1 MRSSLNILEFDKI
14 KNQIS
19 NLTFSLSAHE
29 KISQLNP
36 SISYQVVDMMLN
48 QTNEM
53 LKIIVKYGS
62 LPFMEH
68 FDNTILAK
76 NNTLERIYY
85 IEELLYLRLYLILEQ
100 EISKF
105 YQSFDSN
112 DKYANL
118 EQLFSLND
126 HLRLTSIFNTTFTD
140 QGEIFDNATKEL
152 KSIRTTIKKL
162 QFDLDNRIN
171 KLLTTYESYLTDPV
185 VVTRNN
191 RLCLPVKETYK
202 NKVKGV
208 VHDIS
213 QSKQTI
219 FIEPEISLQISA
231 EIEMNKLLEEKE
243 ITKILTNLTLIVND
257 NFKTLKENFNKLIEL
272 DYIHAKAKYSLTIDG
287 VKPKI
292 NNEGNINLINA
303 KHPLIDK
310 TLAVPI
316 SLHLNKKD
324 NVLLITG
331 PNTGGKTVT
340 LKTIGLLTAMIQSGI
355 LIPVNE
361 ESSLAVFDNIFA
373 DIGDEQSIVN
383 SLSTFSSHIVNIIRY
398 LKNLTNNSLILL
410 DELGSGT
417 DPNEGVALA
426 IAIIEEFV
434 KKDVRLVVTSHYSE
448 LKTYA
453 YETEGII
460 TASVAFDK
468 DTLKPLYYLQH
479 GISGD
484 SHARLIA
491 SRYGMSKAVINKA
504 NEIYQSK
511 ETDLAKIMTKLN
523 EERVLFEEERRQMNV
538 LKDRYI
544 KDRNDLERTK
554 ERLINEQA
562 AKLEEIRS
570 NEETKWN
577 KKEKEINELI
587 AVLELEQ
594 NLKQHQITELKGKV
608 SSKVKKDVI
617 YDEEQVLKLKDK
629 VYIKSYQQYGE
640 IVEINKDKYRVVFG
654 LFDLWFK
661 NSDLKLVEEVKK
673 QSKKVVTKTRNTKTT
688 GTTDVTREAT
698 LRLDLRGYR
707 YEEVHEAIDKAF
719 DNALL
724 SNLSSLTIIHGFGTG
739 AVREAVY
746 NYLQKSSLV
755 KSYRY
760 GGEGEGLNGAT
771 IVTLK

>member
-14 KNQIS
+14 KKQIS
-19 NLTFSLSAHE
+19 KLTFSLSAQD
-29 KISQLNP
+29 KITQLNP
-36 SISYQVVDMMLN
+36 SISYQVVDTMLN

-53 LKIIVKYGS
+53 LNIIVKYGS
-62 LPFMEH
+62 LPFLEH
-68 FDNTILAK
+68 FDNTILTK
-76 NNTLERIYY
+76 DNTLERIYY
-85 IEELLYLRLYLILEQ
+85 IDELLYLRLYLVMEQ
-100 EISKF
+100 EISNF
-105 YQSFDSN
+105 YYNFDSN
-112 DKYANL
+112 DKFIYL
-118 EQLFSLND
+118 EDLFALND
-126 HLRLTSIFNTTFTD
+126 HLRLTSNFNATFTD
-140 QGEIFDNATKEL
+140 QGEIFDDATKEL

-171 KLLTTYESYLTDPV
+171 RLLKTYENYLTDPV
-185 VVTRNN
+185 IVTRNN
-191 RLCLPVKETYK
+191 RLCLPVKETFK

-231 EIEMNKLLEEKE
+231 EIEMNKILEEKE

-257 NFKTLKENFNKLIEL
+257 NFETLKENFSKLIEL
-272 DYIHAKAKYSLTIDG
+272 DYIHAKAKYSLSIDG
-287 VKPKI
+287 IKPKI
-292 NNEGNINLINA
+292 NNEGMINLINA
-303 KHPLIDK
+303 KHPLLDK
-310 TLAVPI
+310 TIAVPI
-316 SLHLNKKD
+316 SLHLNNKE

-361 ESSLAVFDNIFA
+361 ESTLAVFDNIFA
-373 DIGDEQSIVN
+373 DIGDDQSIVN

-491 SRYGMSKAVINKA
+491 SRYGMSKEVINKA
-504 NEIYQSK
+504 NQIYQSK
-511 ETDLAKIMTKLN
+511 ETDLAKIMSKLN

-554 ERLINEQA
+554 ERLLNEQV
-562 AKLEEIRS
+562 AKLEEIRT

-594 NLKQHQITELKGKV
+594 NLKQHQITDLKGKV

-629 VYIKSYQQYGE
+629 VYIKSYQQYGD

-661 NSDLKLVEEVKK
+661 NSDLKLVEDIKK
-673 QSKKVVTKTRNTKTT
+673 PANKVLAKSRKSSNS
-688 GTTDVTREAT
+688 GNTDVTREAT
-698 LRLDLRGYR
+698 LRLDLRGFR

-746 NYLQKSSLV
+746 SYLQKSSLV

>member
-14 KNQIS
+14 KKQIS
-19 NLTFSLSAHE
+19 KLTFSLSAQD
-29 KISQLNP
+29 KITQLNP
-36 SISYQVVDMMLN
+36 SISCQVVDKMLN

-53 LKIIVKYGS
+53 LNIIVKYGS
-62 LPFMEH
+62 LPFLEH
-68 FDNTILAK
+68 FDNTILTK
-76 NNTLERIYY
+76 DNTLERIYY
-85 IEELLYLRLYLILEQ
+85 IDELLYLRLYLVMEQ
-100 EISKF
+100 EISNF
-105 YQSFDSN
+105 YYNFDSN
-112 DKYANL
+112 DKFIYL
-118 EQLFSLND
+118 EDLFALND
-126 HLRLTSIFNTTFTD
+126 HLRLTSNFNATFTD
-140 QGEIFDNATKEL
+140 QGEIFDDATKEL

-171 KLLTTYESYLTDPV
+171 RLLKTYENYLTDPV
-185 VVTRNN
+185 IVTRNN
-191 RLCLPVKETYK
+191 RLCLPVKETFK

-231 EIEMNKLLEEKE
+231 EIEMNKILEEKE

-257 NFKTLKENFNKLIEL
+257 NFETLKENFSKLIEL
-272 DYIHAKAKYSLTIDG
+272 DYIHAKAKYSLSIDG
-287 VKPKI
+287 IKPKI
-292 NNEGNINLINA
+292 NNEGMINLINA
-303 KHPLIDK
+303 KHPLLDK
-310 TLAVPI
+310 TIAVPI
-316 SLHLNKKD
+316 SLHLNNKE

-361 ESSLAVFDNIFA
+361 ESTLAVFDNIFA
-373 DIGDEQSIVN
+373 DIGDDQSIVN

-491 SRYGMSKAVINKA
+491 SRYGMSKEVINKA
-504 NEIYQSK
+504 NQIYQSK
-511 ETDLAKIMTKLN
+511 ETDLAKIMSKLN
-523 EERVLFEEERRQMNV
+523 EERVLFEEERRQMNA

-554 ERLINEQA
+554 ERLLNEQV
-562 AKLEEIRS
+562 AKLEEIRT

-594 NLKQHQITELKGKV
+594 NLKQHQITDLKGKV

-629 VYIKSYQQYGE
+629 VYIKSYQQYGD

-661 NSDLKLVEEVKK
+661 NSDLKLVEDIKK
-673 QSKKVVTKTRNTKTT
+673 PANKVLAKSRKSSNS
-688 GTTDVTREAT
+688 GNTDVTREAT
-698 LRLDLRGYR
+698 LRLDLRGFR

-746 NYLQKSSLV
+746 SYLQKSSLV